1 MGPAIKMTNDRKAQ
15 ISMLEKSAKVLK
27 TQRNDLRIRI
37 EVVEASAR
45 KESQKAVADLKTEYD
60 ALTFEYEERCK
71 QHAELKRNCRK
82 RERQMQEL
90 VFQVEENNKNNK
102 RMEELITKLQS
113 QLKHYRSQK
122 DKSEQQAKENLQKY
136 KKAANDLLEAEER
149 AEIAE
154 ASLAKMRT

>member
-1 MGPAIKMTNDRKAQ
+1 MGAIKMTNDRKAQ
-15 ISMLEKSAKVLK
+15 ISMLEKSTKVL
-27 TQRNDLRIRI
+27 RIQVEI
-37 EVVEASAR
+37 VEAAAL
-45 KESQKAVADLKTEYD
+45 KESQKAVNDLKTEYD

-82 RERQMQEL
+82 REWQMQEL
-90 VFQVEENNKNNK
+90 ISQVEENNKNNK
-102 RMEELITKLQS
+102 RMEELITKLQG
-113 QLKHYRSQK
+113 QLKHYRCQTN
-122 DKSEQQAKENLQKY
+122 KSEQQANENLQKY

>member
-1 MGPAIKMTNDRKAQ
+1 MGAIKMTNDRKAQ
-15 ISMLEKSAKVLK
+15 ISMLEK
-27 TQRNDLRIRI
+27 QRNDLRIKV
-37 EVVEASAR
+37 ESVEAAAL
-45 KESQKAVADLKTEYD
+45 KESQKAVNDLKTEYD

-71 QHAELKRNCRK
+71 QHAELKRNSRK

-90 VFQVEENNKNNK
+90 ISQVEENSKNNK
-102 RMEELITKLQS
+102 RMEELITKLQG
-113 QLKHYRSQK
+113 QLKHYRCQTN
-122 DKSEQQAKENLQKY
+122 KSEQQANENLQKY